1 MTGRNAALGRSA
13 GRDPAVNPRRKI
25 AAFDAQPN
33 KRTGRLVEGVLGATG
48 MFTRSLAAA
57 ERP

>member
-1 MTGRNAALGRSA
+1 MTAAALPSGIPWA
-13 GRDPAVNPRRKI
+13 GTQGVNPRRKI

-33 KRTGRLVEGVLGATG
+33 KRTERLVEGGLGGTR
-48 MFTRSLAAA
+48 MFRRSLAAA